1 MTSLLLVCAT
11 KVQVCG
17 PNLEAAIRDVIEG
30 YKEAI
35 LKSDLGGLTQL
46 QAKSK
51 NITNLN
57 GVEHCTNLQGLF
69 LSNNQ
74 IIDISPLSNMTK
86 LRRLELQANQII
98 DISPLGSMTILK
110 YLCLTG
116 NQIIDI
122 SPLSNL
128 ANLQTLYLDGNQ
140 ISDITPLSNLTNL
153 RQLYL
158 DHNRITNIS
167 SLKAL
172 TKVGGSGGFW
182 VREGISVH
190 LGLSNNQISDISP
203 LVHNSGIGKGDGVDL
218 RKNPLNDEAHD
229 VHIPALIERDV
240 KVLFDSKPEE
250 GGLRINHWLLG
261 IPLYFSEQIQ

>member
-1 MTSLLLVCAT
+1 MKNLVFKKC
-11 KVQVCG
+11 KNSQEH
-17 PNLEAAIRDVIEG
+17 LE
-30 YKEAI
+30 KKNQAI
-35 LKSDLGGLTQL
+35 LKSDLAGLTQL
-46 QAKSK
+46 NASGR

-57 GVEHCTNLQGLF
+57 CLEHCTNLQALF
-69 LSNNQ
+69 LSGNQ

-86 LRRLELQANQII
+86 LRRLELHANQIS
-98 DISPLGSMTILK
+98 DTSPLGRMTLMK
-110 YLCLTG
+110 DLNLTG
-116 NQIIDI
+116 NQITDV

-128 ANLQTLYLDGNQ
+128 TNLQTLYLDGNQ
-140 ISDITPLSNLTNL
+140 ISDITPLSSLTNL

-229 VHIPALIERDV
+229 VHIPALIERGV

-250 GGLRINHWLLG
+250 GGK
-261 IPLYFSEQIQ
+261 PES